1 MTALERV
8 EAGSRKGAANPSA
21 QLATPWRT
29 MLVVN
34 ACLMAALFYYKVR
47 YSSPALQYTQLLADY
62 HFGFMKRA
70 LIGALVGVAFPSLPT
85 WATYAVGAIAWLATL
100 VLFTLVFDRV
110 FSLRRQLPLYT
121 LMIASPLFL
130 KNFIQTLGFYDIY
143 GCVVVLAFLLIPARS
158 VLYVI
163 GAAVGAALLLTIHHV
178 HMLLYIP
185 TLIAVVALRLHLLQP
200 LRAAGAVVAA
210 AALLLL
216 AAYFLFLQFKGSPP
230 VPVEQLEAYMN
241 SRMTGPPL
249 RGDIWPGIYYR
260 TVHDELHDTWAFM
273 PTNAARFPV
282 YALLIALHFPL
293 IRLFRTIV
301 RSLPDRRDRHVVVAA
316 VIAVSVGYLLIF
328 ATVFDYS
335 RWVASWGV
343 CMMLLLHATAQ
354 LAAARGAEPAMLDE
368 RRARWSGWVLTAL
381 PRLGT
386 VTPF

>member
-8 EAGSRKGAANPSA
+8 EAGSRNGASHPSSR
-21 QLATPWRT
+21 LATPWRT
-29 MLVVN
+29 MLIVN
-34 ACLMAALFYYKVR
+34 ACLMAALFYYKLR

-70 LIGALVGVAFPSLPT
+70 LIGALVGLAFHSLPT

-100 VLFTLVFDRV
+100 GLFTLVFDRV
-110 FSLRRQLPLYT
+110 FGLRRQSPLYV
-121 LMIASPLFL
+121 LIIASPLFL

-143 GCVVVLAFLLIPARS
+143 GCMMVLAFLLIPARS

-163 GAAVGAALLLTIHHV
+163 GAALGAALLLTIHHV

-185 TLIAVVALRLHLLQP
+185 TLIAVVVFRHHLLRP
-200 LRAAGAVVAA
+200 VRASDVVLVAGA
-210 AALLLL
+210 LLVL
-216 AAYFLFLQFKGSPP
+216 AAYFLVLQFKGSPP

-249 RGDIWPGIYYR
+249 RGDIWPGVFYR
-260 TVHDELHDTWAFM
+260 TVHDELRDTWAFM

-282 YALLIALHFPL
+282 YALVIVLHLPL
-293 IRLFRTIV
+293 FGLFRTIV
-301 RSLPDRRDRHVVVAA
+301 RSLRGRRDRRAVAVA
-316 VIAVSVGYLLIF
+316 VIAVSVGYIPIF

-343 CMMLLLHATAQ
+343 CMLLLLHATAQ
-354 LAAARGAEPAMLDE
+354 LATARGAEPATLDE
-368 RRARWSGWVLTAL
+368 HGARWSGWVLTAL